1 MSDWYKKD
9 YQQVLDELGSDAAG
23 GLTTAEVAQR
33 LEKYGPNEL
42 IETGRKS
49 PWRILFEQFTDTM
62 VIVLIIAALI
72 SFALGELTDT
82 IAILVIVFLNGLL
95 GFSQENKA
103 EKAMQ
108 ALKQMAVPTV
118 TVRRDNHINQ
128 IPSKDLAP
136 GDILVLEAGNLVP
149 ADCRLVES
157 VNLHTQEAA
166 LTGESQP
173 VAKKA
178 KFVPHFEDEG
188 QPSIP
193 LAERINMVYMGT
205 MVTYG
210 RGAAV
215 VTETGMQ
222 TELGGIAEL
231 MQASGYEMTPLQR
244 RLDQLGKG
252 LALAAGVLVAIVFFL
267 GILRGE
273 ELKLM
278 FLTAISIAVAA
289 IPEGLPAVV
298 TIALALGARRMLNR
312 QALIRKLPA
321 VEALGSVT
329 VICSDKTG
337 TLTENRMTV
346 TVLDV
351 AENRIDLT
359 EEEIRL
365 PIRGHN
371 IICWDDTPDE
381 EQKAALK
388 DNPALTLLL
397 AGGALCNDAVLDCE
411 LGQEDYH
418 IVGDPTEGALLVSAQ
433 RMGMS
438 KKVLEE
444 MFPRV
449 SEVPFDSDRK
459 RMTTT
464 HATPKMLNNLPAV
477 YQEIWKWEGWTDAG
491 SIEYITFTKGA
502 IDSLLGICDRVW
514 VQDHIE
520 EMSEQWEERID
531 EANKSLALNG
541 MRVLGVA
548 CKAVDELPQTDADN
562 SAADMDF
569 YESDLIFVGLVGMID
584 PARPEVK
591 QAVQTCRT
599 AGIRPVMITGD
610 HPLTAG
616 YIARELGIIGGNV
629 RRITHLNRSALPE
642 SDQVLT
648 GVEIDQLNQTQLNDV
663 VEKVSVYARV
673 SPEHKLRIVEALQTN
688 GEIAAMTGDGVN
700 DAPALKRADIGVAM
714 GITGTDVSKEASDM
728 VLLDDNFATIV
739 AAVREGRVIYD
750 NIRKFIQYTL
760 TSNTGEIVTMVVA
773 PFLGMPL
780 PLLPIQILWINLVTD
795 GLPGLALGVELGEK
809 NTMQRPPYPPQE
821 NVFARGLARNIIM
834 LGLLM
839 GLISL
844 GIGFVYWMNGS
855 EAWRTMVFTTLTLSE
870 MTYVL
875 SIRSNLQ
882 STFKMKFFGNPSLI
896 GAVALTTVLQ
906 LAVIYVPFMQNVF
919 NTVALS
925 GRDLLISVAVSTSL
939 FWVVE
944 IRKYFLRRKDVAEQ
958 GSL

>member
-1 MSDWYKKD
+1 MLMSDWYQKD
-9 YQQVLDELGSDAAG
+9 FHKVLDEFDSNAEQGLSAAE
-23 GLTTAEVAQR
+23 AVQR

-72 SFALGELTDT
+72 SFLLGEMTDAV
-82 IAILVIVFLNGLL
+82 AILVIVLLNGLL

-118 TVRRDNHINQ
+118 TVRRDNRI
-128 IPSKDLAP
+128 IEIASKDLVP
-136 GDILVLEAGNLVP
+136 GDILILEAGNLVP

-173 VAKKA
+173 VSKKA
-178 KFVPHFEDEG
+178 KFLPNLEEQEHK
-188 QPSIP
+188 SIP
-193 LAERINMVYMGT
+193 LADRINMVYMGT

-210 RGAAV
+210 RGTAL
-215 VTETGMQ
+215 VTETGME

-231 MQASGYEMTPLQR
+231 MQASGYDMTPLQR

-359 EEEIRL
+359 ENEIRL
-365 PIRGHN
+365 PIHGHN
-371 IICWDDTPDE
+371 VLCWDDTPNE

-411 LGQEDYH
+411 PGQEDYH

-433 RMGMS
+433 RMGLA
-438 KKVLEE
+438 KKALEE

-449 SEVPFDSDRK
+449 SEVPFDSERK

-464 HATPKMLNNLPAV
+464 HATPKDLQSLPAV
-477 YQEIWKWEGWTDAG
+477 YQEIWMWEGWTNADNL
-491 SIEYITFTKGA
+491 EYITFTKGA
-502 IDSLLGICDRVW
+502 IDSLVDICDRVW

-520 EMSEQWEERID
+520 EMSKHWEERID

-548 CKAVDELPQTDADN
+548 CKAVDELPQTDADD

-569 YESDLIFVGLVGMID
+569 YESNLIFVGMVGMID

-591 QAVQTCRT
+591 EAVQTCRT

-616 YIARELGIIGGNV
+616 YIARELGIISENA
-629 RRITHLNRSALPE
+629 RQIKHSASPE

-648 GVEIDQLNQTQLNDV
+648 GVEIDHLNQTQLNDV

-739 AAVREGRVIYD
+739 SAVREGRVIYD

-760 TSNTGEIVTMVVA
+760 TSNTGEIVTMLVA

-821 NVFARGLARNIIM
+821 NVFARGLARNIIL
-834 LGLLM
+834 LGFLM

-844 GIGFVYWMNGS
+844 GVGFVYWMNGS
-855 EAWRTMVFTTLTLSE
+855 EAWQTMVFTTLTLSE

-882 STFKMKFFGNPSLI
+882 STFKLKFFGNPALI
-896 GAVALTTVLQ
+896 GAVALTTFLQ
-906 LAVIYVPFMQNVF
+906 LAVIYVPFLQNVF

-925 GRDLLISVAVSTSL
+925 GRDLLISIVISTSL

-944 IRKYFLRRKDVAEQ
+944 LRKYFLRRKDVTEQ
-958 GSL
+958 VSL